1 MLQTIQQYFNKLNE
15 ENTLWVSEYL
25 VATNLCSI
33 DTLIWVEL

>member
-15 ENTLWVSEYL
+15 ENTLRVREYL
-25 VATNLCSI
+25 VTTNLSSI